1 MCVVRVGVGDCV
13 CVVVVGG
20 EAGASRCE
28 RLFLQ
33 QYQTDEGIKGM
44 MI

>member
-1 MCVVRVGVGDCV
+1 V
-13 CVVVVGG
+13 CGGG

-28 RLFLQ
+28 CLLLQ

-44 MI
+44 RI